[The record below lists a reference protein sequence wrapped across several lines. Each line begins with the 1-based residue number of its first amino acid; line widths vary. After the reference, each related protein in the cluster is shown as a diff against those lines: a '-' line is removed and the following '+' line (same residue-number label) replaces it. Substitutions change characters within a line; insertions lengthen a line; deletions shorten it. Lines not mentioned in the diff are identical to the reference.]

1 MMIHVETE
9 EGRRRLRIG
18 GALNVYSAP
27 ELKRQLLDHLGA
39 DVELEINLSQVGEM
53 DTAGFQ
59 VLYLAK
65 REAMKKGKKLRLTSH
80 SPAVLEVMDL
90 YNMAA
95 YFGDPMVVSRTPRKA
110 RAPRRGSKPKK
121 TS

>member
-18 GALNVYSAP
+18 GELNVYSAP
-27 ELKRQLLDHLGA
+27 ELKRQLLDHLDA
-39 DVELEINLSQVGEM
+39 APELEINLSQVGEM

-65 REAMKKGKKLRLTSH
+65 REAMKNGKTLRMTSH

-95 YFGDPMVVSRTPRKA
+95 YFGDPVVISRTQKKA
-110 RAPRRGSKPKK
+110 RKPRHGAKPKK

>member
-1 MMIHVETE
+1 MLIRIATDK
-9 EGRRRLRIG
+9 GLRRLQVEGDMNI
-18 GALNVYSAP
+18 YSAP

-39 DVELEINLSQVGEM
+39 DAELEINLSQVGEM

-65 REAMKKGKKLRLTSH
+65 REAMKNGKTLRLTSH
-80 SPAVLEVMDL
+80 SPAVLEVMDR

-95 YFGDPMVVSRTPRKA
+95 YFGDPVVISRAPRKA
-110 RAPRRGSKPKK
+110 RAPRRGAKPKK

>member
-1 MMIHVETE
+1 MMIRFETDK
-9 EGRRRLRIG
+9 GLRRLRIEG
-18 GALNVYSAP
+18 DMNIYSAS

-39 DVELEINLSQVGEM
+39 VSNLEINLSQVGEM

-59 VLYLAK
+59 VLYLAR
-65 REAMKKGKKLRLTSH
+65 REAARNGKMLRLASH

-95 YFGDPMVVSRTPRKA
+95 YFGDPMVISRARKKA
-110 RAPRRGSKPKK
+110 RVTRRRPKGK
-121 TS
+121 KAT

>member
-18 GALNVYSAP
+18 GELNVYSAP
-27 ELKRQLLDHLGA
+27 DLKRQLLDHLDA
-39 DVELEINLSQVGEM
+39 APELEINLSQVDEM

-65 REAMKKGKKLRLTSH
+65 REAMKNGKMLRLTSH

-95 YFGDPMVVSRTPRKA
+95 YFGDPVVISRTQKKA
-110 RAPRRGSKPKK
+110 RAPRHRAKPRK
-121 TS
+121 TR

>member
-1 MMIHVETE
+1 MMIHVETK
-9 EGRRRLRIG
+9 EGHRQLRIEG
-18 GALNVYSAP
+18 DMNIYSAP

-39 DVELEINLSQVGEM
+39 DAELEINLSQVGEI

-59 VLYLAK
+59 VLCLAK
-65 REAMKKGKKLRLTSH
+65 REAVKSGKTLRLTSH

-95 YFGDPMVVSRTPRKA
+95 YFGDPVVIARTQKKT
-110 RAPRRGSKPKK
+110 RAPRHRAKPRK
-121 TS
+121 TR

>member
-18 GALNVYSAP
+18 GELNVYSAP
-27 ELKRQLLDHLGA
+27 ELKRQLLDHLDA
-39 DVELEINLSQVGEM
+39 APELEINLSQVGEM

-65 REAMKKGKKLRLTSH
+65 REAMKNGKTLRLTSH

-95 YFGDPMVVSRTPRKA
+95 YFGDPVVVSRTPRKA
-110 RAPRRGSKPKK
+110 RAPRRGAKPKK

>member
-18 GALNVYSAP
+18 GELNVYSAP
-27 ELKRQLLDHLGA
+27 ELKRQLLDHLGVDA
-39 DVELEINLSQVGEM
+39 ELEINLSQVSEM

-65 REAMKKGKKLRLTSH
+65 REAMKSGKTLRLMSH

-95 YFGDPMVVSRTPRKA
+95 YFGDPVVIARARKKTRPPRRRAKPRK
-110 RAPRRGSKPKK
+110 
-121 TS
+121 TT

>member
-18 GALNVYSAP
+18 GELNVYSAP
-27 ELKRQLLDHLGA
+27 ELKRQLQDHLDA
-39 DVELEINLSQVGEM
+39 VPELEINLSQVGEM

-65 REAMKKGKKLRLTSH
+65 REAMKGGKTLRLTSH

-95 YFGDPMVVSRTPRKA
+95 YCGDPVVISRTRKKTRAPRHRAKPRKA
-110 RAPRRGSKPKK
+110 R
-121 TS
+121 

>member
-18 GALNVYSAP
+18 GELNVYSAP
-27 ELKRQLLDHLGA
+27 ELKRQLLDHLDA
-39 DVELEINLSQVGEM
+39 APELEINLSQVGEM

-59 VLYLAK
+59 VLCLAK
-65 REAMKKGKKLRLTSH
+65 REAMKNGKTLRLTSH

-95 YFGDPMVVSRTPRKA
+95 YFGDPVVISRTRKKA
-110 RAPRRGSKPKK
+110 RALRRGAKPKK
-121 TS
+121 PS

>member
-18 GALNVYSAP
+18 GELNVYSAS

-39 DVELEINLSQVGEM
+39 AAEIEINLSQVGEM

-65 REAMKKGKKLRLTSH
+65 REAMKNGKTLRLTSH

-95 YFGDPMVVSRTPRKA
+95 YFGDPVVISRTQKKA
-110 RAPRRGSKPKK
+110 RAPRRGAKPKK